1 MPDRAAQ
8 AVVKRFWGDYQPVD
22 TTATSMMPIERF
34 MQYKRLNDR
43 GWQRII
49 ERHGPDGAQQYR
61 EAMRELGRGLGL
73 ED

>member
-8 AVVKRFWGDYQPVD
+8 AVVKRFWGDYEPQQ
-22 TTATSMMPIERF
+22 AQASQMAPIERF
-34 MQYKRLNDR
+34 MQYKRINPQ

-49 ERHGPDGAQQYR
+49 ARHGPDGAQQYR
-61 EAMRELGRGLGL
+61 DAMRDLGRGLGL